1 MKSNTTFKN
10 KMYVPRET
18 PVLPKNRSTIFAT
31 ERHLEQQAKGFDL
44 AQRRHLDGIRANNSV
59 NFYFDSPNVK
69 SLFMTI
75 NAKGGNK
82 FDIYATG
89 GNKQRSTIFSNTTL
103 LQHNTKFIPTQSKK
117 HFKQDYKTQG
127 LGAKA
132 TFQPESSSPAY
143 VKSNFSRVVKE
154 PKRNL
159 CSQNN
164 HLFETT
170 MPQYLQFTDP
180 LRKNEV
186 KTQGKRLEGRSERVN
201 TENSETYDNYSF
213 LKTCNAA
220 SNSLNRSPSSNLYD
234 FGSRSKTLRA
244 TMMMESGMKLPKNAK
259 TMGRSVSTAHIQ
271 ASSVTK
277 QFLNSHVT
285 PQTTKS
291 SSVKKGAF
299 SSFKK

>member
-1 MKSNTTFKN
+1 MKPGSQNYKN
-10 KMYVPRET
+10 KMYTPKET
-18 PVLPKNRSTIFAT
+18 AIMPKNRSTIFAT
-31 ERHLEQQAKGFDL
+31 QRHLEQQAKGLDL

-59 NFYFDSPNVK
+59 NFYFDNSNVK

-117 HFKQDYKTQG
+117 HFKQDFKTQG

-132 TFQPESSSPAY
+132 TFQPETSPPAY
-143 VKSNFSRVVKE
+143 VKSNFSRIVRE

-170 MPQYLQFTDP
+170 MSPSVQFTDP
-180 LRKNEV
+180 TRRNEE
-186 KTQGKRLEGRSERVN
+186 KAQGRRHASGKDRAQ
-201 TENSETYDNYSF
+201 TEMSDTYDNYSF
-213 LKTCNAA
+213 MKTCNVT
-220 SNSLNRSPSSNLYD
+220 SNGLHRSPSSNHYD
-234 FGSRSKTLRA
+234 ILAQSAALRTSMLMDSSKA
-244 TMMMESGMKLPKNAK
+244 PPAK
-259 TMGRSVSTAHIQ
+259 GIGRSVSSANVKL
-271 ASSVTK
+271 ASPGSK
-277 QFLNSHVT
+277 QFLKGHVG
-285 PQTTKS
+285 PKGKS
-291 SSVKKGAF
+291 FAGIKKGLM
-299 SSFKK
+299 SSMKK